1 MKKALPCLHLHR
13 WLEPTSNGKN
23 NDVGEKTYIN
33 DHGQVK
39 EAYIQLACLL
49 SVKFF
54 LNLLRRR
61 YSSSLQYFRRTA

>member
-13 WLEPTSNGKN
+13 WLELTRNGKN
-23 NDVGEKTYIN
+23 NDFGEKTYIN

-39 EAYIQLACLL
+39 EAYIKLACLL

-54 LNLLRRR
+54 FK
-61 YSSSLQYFRRTA
+61 SFKAKI

>member
-1 MKKALPCLHLHR
+1 MKNALPCLHLHR

-23 NDVGEKTYIN
+23 NDFGEKTYIN

-39 EAYIQLACLL
+39 EAYIQLACFL

-54 LNLLRRR
+54 FK
-61 YSSSLQYFRRTA
+61 SFKAKI